1 MQPYPVRIFLPPVLE
16 KIHRAKMSVSSLSA
30 APQIHSPSASSFSFS
45 SSSDSSCSKLSTLS
59 FRSITHHLPLKS
71 ANRNHLHFAIRP
83 SVRFSASYAI
93 GDFVQSGALR
103 GVEEDEE
110 GEGISESESEYE
122 VESEEEERKVTRS
135 QSQSREL
142 GRLYVGNLPYS
153 MTGDQLKEVFGE
165 AGRVATVEIVYDRV
179 TDRSRGFGFVTMASV
194 DEAKEAIRMY
204 DGAQIGGRTVK
215 VNFPEVPRGGE
226 REIMGPKIRNSYK
239 GFVDSPHKVY
249 AGNLSW
255 DLTSQQL
262 RDIFADEPGL
272 LAARVIYDRDTGRS
286 RGFGFVTF
294 TSAEE
299 VQAAL
304 NALNGKEIEGRPLRL
319 NIASERART
328 IESENSVNSS
338 ELLSR
343 VNSQGK

>member
-1 MQPYPVRIFLPPVLE
+1 
-16 KIHRAKMSVSSLSA
+16 MSVSSLSA
-30 APQIHSPSASSFSFS
+30 APQVHTACPSFS
-45 SSSDSSCSKLSTLS
+45 SYTSTHFKFSALS
-59 FRSITHHLPLKS
+59 FHSSATPHFQLKFPLKS
-71 ANRNHLHFAIRP
+71 ANPNPLRSPFG
-83 SVRFSASYAI
+83 FSPASAATE
-93 GDFVQSGALR
+93 DFVQSGAFPYEEEEEL
-103 GVEEDEE
+103 VERV
-110 GEGISESESEYE
+110 SESEYE
-122 VESEEEERKVTRS
+122 TESEDRKAS

-165 AGRVATVEIVYDRV
+165 AGRVASVEIVYDRV
-179 TDRSRGFGFVTMASV
+179 TDRSRGFGFVTMATV
-194 DEAKEAIRMY
+194 DDAKEAIRMY

-226 REIMGPKIRNSYK
+226 REVMGPKIRNSYK

-262 RDIFADEPGL
+262 REIFADQPGL
-272 LAARVIYDRDTGRS
+272 LGAKVIYDRDTGRS

-294 TSAEE
+294 ASAEQ

-304 NALNGKEIEGRPLRL
+304 DALNGKEIEGRPLRL
-319 NIASERART
+319 NKASERARPVD
-328 IESENSVNSS
+328 SENRLDSNELFSSVNS
-338 ELLSR
+338 
-343 VNSQGK
+343 